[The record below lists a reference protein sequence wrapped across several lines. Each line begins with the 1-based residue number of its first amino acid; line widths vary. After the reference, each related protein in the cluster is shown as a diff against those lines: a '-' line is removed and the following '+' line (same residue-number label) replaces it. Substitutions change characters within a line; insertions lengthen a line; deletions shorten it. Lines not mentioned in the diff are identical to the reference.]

1 MSLIDDLKRRVTP
14 DLMRATAKRLGEG
27 EVATVDAMGAAAAAV
42 LYGVRQT
49 ARSGRGG
56 AQAAALADPSN
67 DGTVLDRLEQLFEGG
82 EAEDA
87 TTRAI
92 GDRLLGFVL
101 ADRKDGVSCAIARAT
116 GIKSASA
123 ATILSI
129 AGTLVAATAG
139 AAMRRQA
146 ITTADG
152 VSRMLDRDGGEIDAA
167 LPDFLR
173 PVLEPSP
180 PAAALAATAAPPSGG
195 RMPIAWIL
203 PAAAALFAVLWYAGL
218 DGGGGTPAVAPLPSA
233 QTAAPPSTA
242 VADAPRETAA
252 LQAGAR
258 AAADERAAIAAR
270 HAAEAKAVADLTA
283 PPAAIQIAG
292 ISEAAARAVA
302 KACRDSVVG
311 VINAGEFRFPRE
323 SSAITAQ
330 IRPQLD
336 RLAAALRTCP
346 AIRLR
351 IEGRGDAGSASYVVR
366 ALEEGRAQAVAAYL
380 TRAGVQRDWLETG
393 EGHVARSGTPP
404 LAAGIGDHS
413 SAVRLLVGPR

>member
-14 DLMRATAKRLGEG
+14 DLMRATAKRLGEN
-27 EVATVDAMGAAAAAV
+27 EAATVDAMGAAAAAV
-42 LYGVRQT
+42 LYGVRRT

-67 DGTVLDRLEQLFEGG
+67 DGAVLDRLEQLFEGG

-87 TTRAI
+87 TTCAT
-92 GDRLLGFVL
+92 GDRLLGIGL
-101 ADRKDGVSCAIARAT
+101 ADRKDGVSSAIARAT
-116 GIKSASA
+116 GIKPASA

-152 VSRMLDRDGGEIDAA
+152 VSRLLDRDGGEIDAA

-173 PVLEPSP
+173 PVLEASP
-180 PAAALAATAAPPSGG
+180 PAAALAATAAPLRRG
-195 RMPIAWIL
+195 RTPVAWIL
-203 PAAAALFAVLWYAGL
+203 PAAAALLAVLWYADL
-218 DGGGGTPAVAPLPSA
+218 DGGGGTPAVAPLPSV
-233 QTAAPPSTA
+233 QTAARPSTA

-252 LQAGAR
+252 LQADASAAVTAR
-258 AAADERAAIAAR
+258 
-270 HAAEAKAVADLTA
+270 
-283 PPAAIQIAG
+283 PAAIQIAG

-311 VINAGEFRFPRE
+311 VINAAEFRFPRE

-351 IEGRGDAGSASYVVR
+351 IEGNGDAGSASYVVR

-393 EGHVARSGTPP
+393 EGDAARAGTSP